1 MKQTYSILLAC
12 LVYLVF
18 SNEVK
23 AQHFEYTNEPLLS
36 VIHDIEDQTPFHFL
50 YREALIADVKISLS
64 ATKERIFDT
73 LQQELSN
80 QNIGLRLDEDR
91 KQALLFTSTPKKNA
105 NSLSISGYVLDAKT
119 GERLPYSTL
128 AWLENG
134 QLTGIATSDNGTFT
148 TKISSEQQPIS
159 ILFSYTG
166 YEAKT
171 IDFDLYEQH
180 SWNNLAIRL
189 NPVPYAGQEI
199 VVRGFNAYTAADTVL
214 NGLVK
219 IGTFSPLGDQNSIR
233 SLQALPSVQ
242 SGSSITGNLSV
253 RGSPPDGFRVLL
265 DGQTLYNQNHLFGLI
280 DALNSDVLRTSGFY
294 YDITPA
300 SFKAPHGGIL
310 ALITKTGNLQEFN
323 TSLGL
328 SNTTGSISLEGPIKK
343 GKSSFL
349 VSGRHSYIDQANWL
363 NNNDII
369 EYGLD
374 LDLPYDFQDQD
385 IIPLIQASR
394 VPKNTASS
402 FYDINTKLYLEQKN
416 GGQLILSGF
425 FGSDKA
431 SQTYERIFTRFISA
445 DYSTTNDWSS
455 NILSASYNTQ
465 ITPETSS
472 SSSLGWSDYSANY
485 LKEDYRFQSLQI
497 ETSNGQRNFSVS
509 TQSLILDNNLKEF
522 SAKQSFS
529 TSLNHANINYGI
541 DYSDFQVSY
550 KELSLRN
557 ESFLSRRTSQLID
570 IFAQGDVNLS
580 EIAQVQMG
588 SRFHYFSNGKYV
600 KWSPRFKAQF
610 YPEKQISTGFGYSK
624 NYQFLHRLDFYN
636 INSTDFWIIT
646 NKDQP
651 PSSSDYF
658 TTNLKIRPSN
668 DWYFQ
673 VEGYYKLYQ
682 NMRIH
687 TLNTG
692 LISNTFQEEELPW
705 LYSNSGTGKGVEFFG
720 RKRFQKTTISATYVL
735 SSIKIKNPRLNGGES
750 YYANWDRQNQFSFN
764 IETTLAKGL
773 EFFSSWNYSTG
784 TPNRAVINSNQ
795 SDRLSDYS
803 RIDLSLRYTH
813 VSESGQKAM
822 LSISAYNLTDRDN
835 PIYADLRL
843 GLNTTTLQRETAFIS
858 VYDLGFQP
866 SLKASLSF

>member
-12 LVYLVF
+12 LVYLVI

-50 YREALIADVKISLS
+50 YREALIADIKISLS

-73 LQQELSN
+73 LQKELSN
-80 QNIGLRLDEDR
+80 QNIGLRLDEHR
-91 KQALLFTSTPKKNA
+91 NQALLFTSSKKETTS
-105 NSLSISGYVLDAKT
+105 SLSISGYVLDSET

-134 QLTGIATSDNGTFT
+134 QLTGIATSDNGTFS
-148 TKISSEQQPIS
+148 TKINSSQQPIS

-171 IDFDLYEQH
+171 IDFDLNEQH

-242 SGSSITGNLSV
+242 SGSSITGNLNV

-310 ALITKTGNLQEFN
+310 ALITKTGNLQEFS

-328 SNTTGSISLEGPIKK
+328 SNTTGSISVEGPIKK
-343 GKSSFL
+343 GNSSFL

-363 NNNDII
+363 NNSDII

-374 LDLPYDFQDQD
+374 LDRPYDFQDQD
-385 IIPLIQASR
+385 IIPLIQVSR
-394 VPKNTASS
+394 VPKNTSAS
-402 FYDINTKLYLEQKN
+402 FYDINTKLYVEQKN
-416 GGQLILSGF
+416 GGQFILSGY
-425 FGSDKA
+425 FGADEA
-431 SQTYERIFTRFISA
+431 SQTYERFFSRFISA

-455 NILSASYNTQ
+455 NILSASYNNQ
-465 ITPETSS
+465 ITSQTSS

-485 LKEDYRFQSLQI
+485 LKEDYRFQNLQV
-497 ETSNGQRNFSVS
+497 ETGNGQRNVSVS
-509 TQSLILDNNLKEF
+509 TQSLVLDNSLKEF

-529 TSLNHANINYGI
+529 TSLERTNINYGI

-550 KELSLRN
+550 KELSLSN
-557 ESFLSRRTSQLID
+557 ESFLSRRTSQLVD
-570 IFAQGDVNLS
+570 VFAQVDLNNL

-588 SRFHYFSNGKYV
+588 SRLHYFSNGQYV

-610 YPEKQISTGFGYSK
+610 YPEKQISSGFGYSK

-646 NKDQP
+646 NEDQP

-658 TTNLKIRPSN
+658 TTNLKIRPSS

-673 VEGYYKLYQ
+673 IEGYYKLYK

-720 RKRFQKTTISATYVL
+720 RKRIQRTTISATYVL

-750 YYANWDRQNQFSFN
+750 YYANWDRQNQLSFN
-764 IETTLAKGL
+764 VETTLSKGFEL
-773 EFFSSWNYSTG
+773 FAAWNYSTG
-784 TPNRAVINSNQ
+784 TPNRAVIESNE
-795 SDRLSDYS
+795 SDRLAAYS

-813 VSESGQKAM
+813 ISESGQKAM

-835 PIYADLRL
+835 PIYADLKV
-843 GLNTTTLQRETAFIS
+843 GLNTSTLLRETAFIT

>member
-12 LVYLVF
+12 LVYLVI

-73 LQQELSN
+73 LQQELLN
-80 QNIGLRLDEDR
+80 QNIGLRLDEHR
-91 KQALLFTSTPKKNA
+91 NQALLFTSSKKEA
-105 NSLSISGYVLDAKT
+105 SNSLSISGYVLDAVT

-134 QLTGIATSDNGTFT
+134 QLTGIATSDNGTFS
-148 TKISSEQQPIS
+148 TKISSAQQPIS

-166 YEAKT
+166 YEAKI
-171 IDFDLYEQH
+171 IDFDLNEQH

-199 VVRGFNAYTAADTVL
+199 VVRGINAYTAADTVL

-219 IGTFSPLGDQNSIR
+219 IGMFSPLGDQNSIR

-349 VSGRHSYIDQANWL
+349 VSGRHSYIDQSNWL

-374 LDLPYDFQDQD
+374 LDRPYDFQNED
-385 IIPLIQASR
+385 IIQLVQISR
-394 VPKNTASS
+394 VPKNTSAS
-402 FYDINTKLYLEQKN
+402 FYDINTKLYSEQKN
-416 GGQLILSGF
+416 GGQLILSGY
-425 FGSDKA
+425 FGADEA
-431 SQTYERIFTRFISA
+431 SQTYERFFSRFISA
-445 DYSTTNDWSS
+445 DYSTKNKWSS
-455 NILSASYNTQ
+455 NILSASYN
-465 ITPETSS
+465 IALSPSTSS

-485 LKEDYRFQSLQI
+485 LKEDYRFQNLQI
-497 ETSNGQRNFSVS
+497 ETGNGRRTFSVL
-509 TQSLILDNNLKEF
+509 TKPLVLDNTLKEF
-522 SAKQSFS
+522 SAKQNFATSFGRNKLS
-529 TSLNHANINYGI
+529 YGI
-541 DYSDFQVSY
+541 DYSDFQLSY
-550 KELSLRN
+550 QELSLKN
-557 ESFLSRRTSQLID
+557 ESFISERTSQLID
-570 IFAQGDVNLS
+570 VFAQGDINLS
-580 EIAQVQMG
+580 YIAQVQIG
-588 SRFHYFSNGKYV
+588 SRLHYFSNGKYV
-600 KWSPRFKAQF
+600 KWSPRFKTQF
-610 YPEKQISTGFGYSK
+610 YPEKQISAGFGYSK

-646 NKDQP
+646 NKEQP

-658 TTNLKIRPSN
+658 TTNLKVRPRN

-673 VEGYYKLYQ
+673 VEGYYKLYK

-687 TLNTG
+687 TLNTA

-705 LYSNSGTGKGVEFFG
+705 LYTNSGTGKGIEFFG
-720 RKRFQKTTISATYVL
+720 RKRFQRLTLSSTYVL
-735 SSIKIKNPRLNGGES
+735 SSTKIENPRLNGGEA

-764 IETTLAKGL
+764 VETTLANGL
-773 EFFSSWNYSTG
+773 DLFAAWNYSTG
-784 TPNRAVINSNQ
+784 TPNRAVITSSE
-795 SDRLSDYS
+795 SDRLPVYS
-803 RIDLSLRYTH
+803 RVDMSLRYTYI
-813 VSESGQKAM
+813 SETGQKAM
-822 LSISAYNLTDRDN
+822 LTISAYNLTDRDN
-835 PIYADLRL
+835 PLYADLKL
-843 GLNTTTLQRETAFIS
+843 GLNTSTLERETAFIT

>member
-1 MKQTYSILLAC
+1 MKQTYSILFAC
-12 LVYLVF
+12 LVYLVI
-18 SNEVK
+18 SNGVS
-23 AQHFEYTNEPLLS
+23 AQYFEYNNEPLLS
-36 VIHDIEDQTPFHFL
+36 VIHDIEKQTPIHFL
-50 YREALIADVKISLS
+50 YREALIADVKISLNS
-64 ATKERIFDT
+64 TKERIFVS

-80 QNIGLRLDEDR
+80 QNIGLRLDEHR
-91 KQALLFTSTPKKNA
+91 NQALLFTSSTKENV
-105 NSLSISGYVLDAKT
+105 NSLSISGYVLDAIT
-119 GERLPYSTL
+119 GERLPFSTL

-134 QLTGIATSDNGTFT
+134 QLTGIATSDNGTFST
-148 TKISSEQQPIS
+148 IINSSQQPIS

-171 IDFDLYEQH
+171 IDFNLSEQH

-265 DGQTLYNQNHLFGLI
+265 DGQNLYNQNHLFGLI

-310 ALITKTGNLQEFN
+310 ALITKTGNLQEFH

-343 GKSSFL
+343 GNSSFL
-349 VSGRHSYIDQANWL
+349 ISGRHSYIDQANWL

-374 LDLPYDFQDQD
+374 LDRPYDFQNED
-385 IIPLIQASR
+385 IIRLVQISR
-394 VPKNTASS
+394 VPKNTSAS
-402 FYDINTKLYLEQKN
+402 FYDINTKIYAEQKN
-416 GGQLILSGF
+416 GGQLIISGY
-425 FGSDKA
+425 FGSDEA
-431 SQTYERIFTRFISA
+431 SQTYERFFSRFISA
-445 DYSTTNDWSS
+445 DFSTKNKWSS
-455 NILSASYNTQ
+455 NILSAAYN
-465 ITPETSS
+465 IAISPRTSS

-485 LKEDYRFQSLQI
+485 AKEDYLFQSLQV
-497 ETSNGQRNFSVS
+497 ETGNGRRTFSVL
-509 TQSLILDNNLKEF
+509 TNPLILDNTLEEF
-522 SAKQSFS
+522 SVKQNFS
-529 TSLNHANINYGI
+529 TSLNQNKINFGI
-541 DYSDFQVSY
+541 DYSDFHVSY

-570 IFAQGDVNLS
+570 IFAQGDVSLS
-580 EIAQVQMG
+580 DMAQVQIG
-588 SRFHYFSNGKYV
+588 SRLHYFSNGKYL
-600 KWSPRFKAQF
+600 KWSPRFKTQF
-610 YPEKQISTGFGYSK
+610 YPEKQISIGFGYSK

-658 TTNLKIRPSN
+658 TTNLKIRPSK

-673 VEGYYKLYQ
+673 IEGYYKLYQ

-720 RKRFQKTTISATYVL
+720 RKRLQKTTLSATYVL

-750 YYANWDRQNQFSFN
+750 YYANWDRQNQLSFN
-764 IETTLAKGL
+764 VETTLSKGFEL
-773 EFFSSWNYSTG
+773 FAAWNYSTG
-784 TPNRAVINSNQ
+784 TPNRAVIELNEK
-795 SDRLSDYS
+795 DRLADYS
-803 RIDLSLRYTH
+803 RVDVSLRYTYI
-813 VSESGQKAM
+813 SEKGQKAM
-822 LSISAYNLTDRDN
+822 LTISAYNLTDRDN
-835 PIYADLRL
+835 PLYADLKL
-843 GLNTTTLQRETAFIS
+843 GLNTSTIQRETAFIT